1 MVFVQS
7 ALETSIP
14 KASSPLIPLLAN
26 LNAVFVDLNKHG
38 ISDTMVVT
46 GEWTNCDDVAYHQ
59 QRRDRQGRCTES
71 GELNP
76 A

>member
-1 MVFVQS
+1 MVFAQS

-46 GEWTNCDDVAYHQ
+46 GE
-59 QRRDRQGRCTES
+59 
-71 GELNP
+71 
-76 A
+76 

>member
-14 KASSPLIPLLAN
+14 KASSTLIPLLAN

-46 GEWTNCDDVAYHQ
+46 GEWTNCDDVAYQ
-59 QRRDRQGRCTES
+59 DDA
-71 GELNP
+71 LNRVNWTQHSP
-76 A
+76 YEV